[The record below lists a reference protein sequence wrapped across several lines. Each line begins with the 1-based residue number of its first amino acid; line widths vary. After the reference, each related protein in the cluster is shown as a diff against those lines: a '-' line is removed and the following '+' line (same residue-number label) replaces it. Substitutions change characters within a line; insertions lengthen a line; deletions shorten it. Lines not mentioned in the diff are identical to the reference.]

1 MIEED
6 LLVNIVRNRTDALLA
21 NDKIGTREKIIR
33 LDELRLLFESISF
46 RNELIKLQDEL
57 SES

>member
-46 RNELIKLQDEL
+46 RNELIKLQDEIR
-57 SES
+57 ES

>member
-57 SES
+57 SEG